1 MNKDNIITSMRSKN
15 TKNTKNTKISK
26 KKITTRMFY
35 DIINFNPRSKPN
47 IESNTK
53 LILNFNEY
61 ENIKI
66 YNYRLLQLKE
76 LAKHYKQKTT
86 GKKQDLQ
93 NNLYNYLRLSY
104 FIVKIQK
111 NVRRMFV
118 KKYIMLKGPAFLN
131 RKLCNN
137 PTDFFSLEE
146 VNDIEYNQFISLK
159 DEDGFI
165 YGFDVISLYTHLKK
179 NKKNPSN
186 PYNRNKFSIQKN
198 NNPLSNIN
206 SMIKLSKIL
215 NIPIQI
221 TCENEQVSYSK
232 QLELRALSI
241 FQEID
246 TLGNY
251 TDPSWLLS
259 LNNNQL
265 IAFIHEL
272 YDLWTYR
279 LQLNHVTKI
288 SICPPLGN
296 PFTNISMHSISYG
309 LTLNELKTTSM
320 SIIERFI
327 KSGVSEQFKS
337 LGAQYV
343 LTALTIVSNNAAI
356 ALPWLYQSVVY

>member
-1 MNKDNIITSMRSKN
+1 MNKNNIITSICN
-15 TKNTKNTKISK
+15 KNTKISK

-35 DIINFNPRSKPN
+35 DIIQFNPRSKPN
-47 IESNTK
+47 IEKNTK
-53 LILNFNEY
+53 LFLNFNEY

-66 YNYRLLQLKE
+66 YNYRLIQLKG
-76 LAKHYKQKTT
+76 LAKHYKQKST
-86 GKKQDLQ
+86 GNKQELQ
-93 NNLYNYLRLSY
+93 NILYNYLRLSY

-118 KKYIMLKGPAFLN
+118 RKYIMLKGPAFLN

-146 VNDIEYNQFISLK
+146 MNDIKYNQFISIK
-159 DEDGFI
+159 DIDGFI
-165 YGFDVISLYTHLKK
+165 YGFDVISLYTYLKK
-179 NKKNPSN
+179 NKKNPCN
-186 PYNRNKFSIQKN
+186 PYNRNKFSLQKN
-198 NNPLSNIN
+198 SNPLSNIN

-215 NIPIQI
+215 NIPIKI
-221 TCENEQVSYSK
+221 SCESEYVSYSK

-246 TLGNY
+246 SLGNY
-251 TDPSWLLS
+251 TDSSWLLS

-265 IAFIHEL
+265 ITFIHEL

-279 LQLNHVTKI
+279 LQLDHITKI
-288 SICPPLGN
+288 SISPPLGN
-296 PFTNISMHSISYG
+296 PFTNINMHNISNG

-327 KSGVSEQFKS
+327 KSGISEQFKS